1 MTMKILL
8 LIFLC
13 VSTLWAHRIAG
24 ISLDSVDVVYEE
36 KMESDVLHI
45 NLKFSSPGKLEKI
58 SVRGSDLFIDIKK
71 DELSDLDG
79 ILICGMWVKKNNRS
93 YEVYFDTPQSY
104 TKGVL
109 SFNGNEGYKV
119 EKKELRSRKEPGQLS
134 QVHSKENI
142 LNYTPSDSD
151 LHIKTLFARYD
162 VSPVVGKFMIKKEDE
177 KFIKLQ
183 TRDKSFQFSSSIPT
197 SYFSLKEIKRNISYY
212 LILNDYSISFKPF

>member
-1 MTMKILL
+1 MTMKILF

-13 VSTLWAHRIAG
+13 MSTLWAHRIAG
-24 ISLDSVDVVYEE
+24 VSLDSVDVVYEE
-36 KMESDVLHI
+36 KLESGSLHI
-45 NLKFSSPGKLEKI
+45 NLKFISPGKLEKI

-71 DELSDLDG
+71 DKLSVLDG
-79 ILICGMWVKKNNRS
+79 ILICGMWVKKNNCS

-134 QVHSKENI
+134 QIHSKENI

-162 VSPVVGKFMIKKEDE
+162 VSPVVGKFMVKKEDE
-177 KFIKLQ
+177 KFIQLQ
-183 TRDKSFQFSSSIPT
+183 TRDKSFQFSSSTPT
-197 SYFSLKEIKRNISYY
+197 SYFSLKEIKRNTSYY
-212 LILNDYSISFKPF
+212 LILNDYSISFNPF

>member
-1 MTMKILL
+1 MKILL

-212 LILNDYSISFKPF
+212 LILNDYSISFKSF

>member
-1 MTMKILL
+1 MTMKILF

-24 ISLDSVDVVYEE
+24 VSLDSVDVVYEE
-36 KMESDVLHI
+36 KLESGSLHI
-45 NLKFSSPGKLEKI
+45 NLKFISPGKLEKI

-71 DELSDLDG
+71 DELSVLDG

-109 SFNGNEGYKV
+109 FFSDNESYKV
-119 EKKELRSRKEPGQLS
+119 EKKEVRSRKEPGQLS
-134 QVHSKENI
+134 QIHSKENI
-142 LNYTPSDSD
+142 DYIPSDSD

>member
-1 MTMKILL
+1 MKILF

-24 ISLDSVDVVYEE
+24 VSLDSVDVVYEE
-36 KMESDVLHI
+36 KLESGSLHI
-45 NLKFSSPGKLEKI
+45 NLKFISPGKLEKI

-71 DELSDLDG
+71 DELSVLDG

-119 EKKELRSRKEPGQLS
+119 EKKE
-134 QVHSKENI
+134 
-142 LNYTPSDSD
+142 
-151 LHIKTLFARYD
+151 
-162 VSPVVGKFMIKKEDE
+162 DE
-177 KFIKLQ
+177 KFIQLQ
-183 TRDKSFQFSSSIPT
+183 TRDKFFQFSSSAPT
-197 SYFSLKEIKRNISYY
+197 SYFSLKEIKRNTSYY
-212 LILNDYSISFKPF
+212 LILNDYSISFNPF

>member
-1 MTMKILL
+1 MTMKILF

-24 ISLDSVDVVYEE
+24 VSLDSVDVVYEE
-36 KMESDVLHI
+36 KLESGSLHI
-45 NLKFSSPGKLEKI
+45 NLKFISPGKLEKI

-71 DELSDLDG
+71 DELSVLDG

-134 QVHSKENI
+134 QIHSKENI
-142 LNYTPSDSD
+142 LNYTPSDGD
-151 LHIKTLFARYD
+151 LQ
-162 VSPVVGKFMIKKEDE
+162 EDE
-177 KFIKLQ
+177 KFIQLQ
-183 TRDKSFQFSSSIPT
+183 TRDKFFQFSSSAPT

>member
-1 MTMKILL
+1 MTMKILF

-24 ISLDSVDVVYEE
+24 VSLDSVDVVYEE
-36 KMESDVLHI
+36 KLESGSLHI
-45 NLKFSSPGKLEKI
+45 NLKFISPGKLEKI

-71 DELSDLDG
+71 DELSVLDG

-134 QVHSKENI
+134 QIHSKENI
-142 LNYTPSDSD
+142 LNYTPSDGD

-177 KFIKLQ
+177 KFIQLQ
-183 TRDKSFQFSSSIPT
+183 TRDKFFKFSSSAPT

>member
-79 ILICGMWVKKNNRS
+79 ILICGIWVKKNNRS

>member
-1 MTMKILL
+1 
-8 LIFLC
+8 
-13 VSTLWAHRIAG
+13 
-24 ISLDSVDVVYEE
+24 
-36 KMESDVLHI
+36 
-45 NLKFSSPGKLEKI
+45 
-58 SVRGSDLFIDIKK
+58 
-71 DELSDLDG
+71 
-79 ILICGMWVKKNNRS
+79 MWVKKNNRS

-162 VSPVVGKFMIKKEDE
+162 VSPVVGKFMIKKRMRNLSNF
-177 KFIKLQ
+177 KLVINHSNSRFIDVHEQ
-183 TRDKSFQFSSSIPT
+183 SFH
-197 SYFSLKEIKRNISYY
+197 
-212 LILNDYSISFKPF
+212 

>member
-1 MTMKILL
+1 MTMKILF

-13 VSTLWAHRIAG
+13 ASTLWAHRIAG

-36 KMESDVLHI
+36 KLKSDLLHI
-45 NLKFSSPGKLEKI
+45 NLKFSSLGKLEKI

-71 DELSDLDG
+71 DELSVLDG

-134 QVHSKENI
+134 QIHSKENI

-162 VSPVVGKFMIKKEDE
+162 VSPVVGKFMVKKEDE
-177 KFIKLQ
+177 KFIQLQ
-183 TRDKSFQFSSSIPT
+183 TRDKFFQFSSSAPT
-197 SYFSLKEIKRNISYY
+197 SYFSLKEIKRNTSYY
-212 LILNDYSISFKPF
+212 LILNDYSISFNPF

>member
-1 MTMKILL
+1 MKILF

-24 ISLDSVDVVYEE
+24 VSLDSVDVVYEE
-36 KMESDVLHI
+36 KLESGSLHI
-45 NLKFSSPGKLEKI
+45 NLKFISPGKLEKI

-71 DELSDLDG
+71 DELSVLDG

-134 QVHSKENI
+134 QIHSKENI
-142 LNYTPSDSD
+142 LNYTPSDGD

-162 VSPVVGKFMIKKEDE
+162 VSPVVGKFMVKKEDE
-177 KFIKLQ
+177 KFIQLQ
-183 TRDKSFQFSSSIPT
+183 TRDKFFQFSSSAPT
-197 SYFSLKEIKRNISYY
+197 SYFSLKEIKRNTSYY
-212 LILNDYSISFKPF
+212 LILNDYSISFNPF

>member
-1 MTMKILL
+1 MTMKILF

-36 KMESDVLHI
+36 KLESGSLHI

-71 DELSDLDG
+71 GELSVLDG

-134 QVHSKENI
+134 QIHSKENI

-162 VSPVVGKFMIKKEDE
+162 VSPVVGKFMVKKEDE
-177 KFIKLQ
+177 KFIQLQ
-183 TRDKSFQFSSSIPT
+183 TRDKFFQFSSSAPT
-197 SYFSLKEIKRNISYY
+197 SYFSLKEIKRNTSYY
-212 LILNDYSISFKPF
+212 LILNDYSISFNPF

>member
-1 MTMKILL
+1 MRILF

-24 ISLDSVDVVYEE
+24 VSLDSVDVVYEE
-36 KMESDVLHI
+36 KLKSESLHI
-45 NLKFSSPGKLEKI
+45 NLKFVSPGKLERI
-58 SVRGSDLFIDIKK
+58 SVRGNNLFFDIKK
-71 DELSDLDG
+71 DELSALDG

>member
-1 MTMKILL
+1 MKILF

-24 ISLDSVDVVYEE
+24 VSLDSVDVVYEE
-36 KMESDVLHI
+36 KLESGSLHI
-45 NLKFSSPGKLEKI
+45 NLKFISPGKLEKI

-71 DELSDLDG
+71 DELSVLDG

-119 EKKELRSRKEPGQLS
+119 VKKELRSRKEPGQLS
-134 QVHSKENI
+134 QIHSKENI
-142 LNYTPSDSD
+142 LNYTPSDGD

-162 VSPVVGKFMIKKEDE
+162 VSPVVGKFMVKKEDE
-177 KFIKLQ
+177 KFIQLQ
-183 TRDKSFQFSSSIPT
+183 TRDKFFQFSSSAPT
-197 SYFSLKEIKRNISYY
+197 SYFSLKEIKRNTSYY
-212 LILNDYSISFKPF
+212 LILNDYSISFNPF

>member
-1 MTMKILL
+1 MTMKILF

-24 ISLDSVDVVYEE
+24 VSLDSVDVVYEE
-36 KMESDVLHI
+36 KLESGSLHI
-45 NLKFSSPGKLEKI
+45 NLKFISPGKLEKI

-71 DELSDLDG
+71 DELSVLDG

-134 QVHSKENI
+134 QIHSKENI
-142 LNYTPSDSD
+142 LNYTPSDGD

-162 VSPVVGKFMIKKEDE
+162 VSPVVGKFMVKKEDE
-177 KFIKLQ
+177 KFIQLQ
-183 TRDKSFQFSSSIPT
+183 TRDKFFQFSSSAPT
-197 SYFSLKEIKRNISYY
+197 SYFSLKEIKRNTSYY
-212 LILNDYSISFKPF
+212 LILNDYSISFNPF

>member
-1 MTMKILL
+1 MKILF

-24 ISLDSVDVVYEE
+24 VSLDSVDVVYEE
-36 KMESDVLHI
+36 KLESGSLHI
-45 NLKFSSPGKLEKI
+45 NLKFISPGKLEKI

-71 DELSDLDG
+71 DELSVLDG

-134 QVHSKENI
+134 QIHSKENI
-142 LNYTPSDSD
+142 LNYTPSDGD

-162 VSPVVGKFMIKKEDE
+162 VSPVVGKFMVKKEDE
-177 KFIKLQ
+177 KFIQLQ
-183 TRDKSFQFSSSIPT
+183 TRDKFFQFSSSAPT

>member
-1 MTMKILL
+1 MTMKILF

-24 ISLDSVDVVYEE
+24 VSLDSVDVVYEE
-36 KMESDVLHI
+36 KLESGSLHI
-45 NLKFSSPGKLEKI
+45 NLKFISPGKLEKI

-71 DELSDLDG
+71 DELSVLDG

-134 QVHSKENI
+134 QIHSKENI
-142 LNYTPSDSD
+142 LNYTPSDGD

-162 VSPVVGKFMIKKEDE
+162 VSPVVGKFMVKKEDE
-177 KFIKLQ
+177 KFIQLQ
-183 TRDKSFQFSSSIPT
+183 TRDKFFQFSSSAPT

>member
-1 MTMKILL
+1 MKILL

>member
-1 MTMKILL
+1 MKILL

-183 TRDKSFQFSSSIPT
+183 TRDKSFQFSLYRCPRTIL
-197 SYFSLKEIKRNISYY
+197 SLTIQSPQKKTPPNGGVF
-212 LILNDYSISFKPF
+212 FKLSKALT

>member
-1 MTMKILL
+1 MTMKILF

-36 KMESDVLHI
+36 KLKSDLLHI

-71 DELSDLDG
+71 DELSVLDG

-134 QVHSKENI
+134 QIHSKEKI

-162 VSPVVGKFMIKKEDE
+162 VSPVVGKFMVKKEDE
-177 KFIKLQ
+177 KFIQLQ
-183 TRDKSFQFSSSIPT
+183 TRDKFFQFSSSAPT
-197 SYFSLKEIKRNISYY
+197 SYFSLKEIKRNTSYY
-212 LILNDYSISFKPF
+212 LILNDYSISFNPF

>member
-1 MTMKILL
+1 M
-8 LIFLC
+8 
-13 VSTLWAHRIAG
+13 
-24 ISLDSVDVVYEE
+24 DSVDVVYEE
-36 KMESDVLHI
+36 KLESGSLHI
-45 NLKFSSPGKLEKI
+45 NLKFISPGKLEKI

-71 DELSDLDG
+71 DELSVLDG
-79 ILICGMWVKKNNRS
+79 IVICGMWVKKNNRS

-134 QVHSKENI
+134 QIHSKENI
-142 LNYTPSDSD
+142 LNYTPSDGD

-162 VSPVVGKFMIKKEDE
+162 VSPVVGKFMVKKEDE
-177 KFIKLQ
+177 KFIQLQ
-183 TRDKSFQFSSSIPT
+183 TRDKFFQFSSSAPT
-197 SYFSLKEIKRNISYY
+197 SYFSLKEIKRNTSYY

>member
-1 MTMKILL
+1 MKILL

-79 ILICGMWVKKNNRS
+79 ILICGIWVKKNNRS

>member
-13 VSTLWAHRIAG
+13 VSTLWAHKIAG
-24 ISLDSVDVVYEE
+24 VSLDSVDAVYEE
-36 KMESDVLHI
+36 KLKSESLHI
-45 NLKFSSPGKLEKI
+45 NLKFSSPGKL
-58 SVRGSDLFIDIKK
+58 
-71 DELSDLDG
+71 
-79 ILICGMWVKKNNRS
+79 KKNNRS

-162 VSPVVGKFMIKKEDE
+162 VSPVVGKFMIKK
-177 KFIKLQ
+177 
-183 TRDKSFQFSSSIPT
+183 RG
-197 SYFSLKEIKRNISYY
+197 
-212 LILNDYSISFKPF
+212 